1 VGVIEDDWAPSPL
14 PRGISKNIPQG
25 KSPPVKG
32 GEISGY
38 SAVSAAERFI
48 FRTES
53 VSIDDKTAA
62 PFLSLHQ
69 REMHK
74 DSLRS

>member
-1 VGVIEDDWAPSPL
+1 VRVGVIEADWAPSPL

-48 FRTES
+48 
-53 VSIDDKTAA
+53 
-62 PFLSLHQ
+62 L
-69 REMHK
+69 
-74 DSLRS
+74 